1 MSLTSPETIA
11 REYGGNKKKIAEAA
25 RMGLLDPTAAV
36 MAGMFIDKM
45 RAAAAVEQT
54 PATTVAQDVLE
65 APMPMQGMQA
75 PAQGPQGIG
84 AAQAAMAPQGRP
96 MMPTPAPQGQPQMQ
110 PPMQPQGVDALPAG
124 NVGNFAGGGIVA
136 FANGGGAY
144 MTPTQEEIF
153 QYYRDN
159 PETAG
164 VRQDTIQDQLAREQ
178 ATYDL
183 LNEYGLGKVPFYLT
197 EEDKRKNEKLL
208 NTREQMKRAEAR
220 REEGRRG
227 AEAARNEF
235 GLPGIM
241 KGPNL
246 AIPFNRPAQGRPGPT
261 PENLTAL
268 EREKQRG
275 AIRKTADAFG
285 LPALSTPFSARPEAG
300 KPGAEKSVP
309 AAPKVDAY
317 GLPIPD
323 PEANLA
329 LASRQAKTLVNVPT
343 ELTQDEAVA
352 AEAKL
357 RKDMGVNENLYR
369 EQRETLEKER
379 GSLKTDREEA
389 KNMRILEAGLAIMG
403 GKSPHAFVNIG
414 EGAGP
419 AMKGLAQ
426 DIKDIKKA
434 DRDLTRAQMALDT
447 AENQYKIDK
456 SRSVLSRVDRSQDRV
471 DKAQQ
476 TLATTTATLG
486 NSLNSLS
493 GSKYEAQLR
502 DLSQRF
508 ASEKQLE
515 GTMYHADKSLQGSL
529 AHAGASRYA
538 TDKDTRMIER
548 IMKEKGVDYT
558 TAYGLMYDARQRD
571 FDRYN
576 SLRTTLNKADS
587 DFQNT
592 PYAMKK
598 SNELSKL
605 DPKKDKA
612 RIDALQT
619 EINEA
624 KSRFRA
630 ERGISQESLRYLQQE
645 DARLSGQFG
654 GQPGGQPGNQ
664 PGGGGGSF
672 IVNTPQ
678 GPISFTTQEQAD
690 AFKRQYNLP

>member
-136 FANGGGAY
+136 FANGGVTDEQAQALGYSNAAEYEAFLRMRGGA
-144 MTPTQEEIF
+144 QG
-153 QYYRDN
+153 
-159 PETAG
+159 ETAAVPMG
-164 VRQDTIQDQLAREQ
+164 DMEVTRPGPTFEYDRTPYSEMAKRNAPRALPHMFGINAIREG
-178 ATYDL
+178 T
-183 LNEYGLGKVPFYLT
+183 NIV
-197 EEDKRKNEKLL
+197 
-208 NTREQMKRAEAR
+208 
-220 REEGRRG
+220 GR
-227 AEAARNEF
+227 
-235 GLPGIM
+235 PDM
-241 KGPNL
+241 S
-246 AIPFNRPAQGRPGPT
+246 IPFTRPAQGRSGPT

-275 AIRKTADAFG
+275 AIRG
-285 LPALSTPFSARPEAG
+285 LPSISTPFSARPEAG

-357 RKDMGVNENLYR
+357 RQDIGVNENLYR

-379 GSLKTDREEA
+379 GSLKADREEA

-434 DRDLTRAQMALDT
+434 DRELTRAQMALDT

-548 IMKEKGVDYT
+548 IMKEKNVDYT

-654 GQPGGQPGNQ
+654 GQPGGQPG
-664 PGGGGGSF
+664 GGGGSF